1 MVKSLIVYDKANHSL
16 NLHVTTELIS
26 KGSLKVSCFL
36 FCFDI
41 VSFNSGNNLVPL
53 LVD

>member
-1 MVKSLIVYDKANHSL
+1 MVRSLIVYDKANHSL

-26 KGSLKVSCFL
+26 KGSLKVSCL

-41 VSFNSGNNLVPL
+41 FSFNLGNNLVPL